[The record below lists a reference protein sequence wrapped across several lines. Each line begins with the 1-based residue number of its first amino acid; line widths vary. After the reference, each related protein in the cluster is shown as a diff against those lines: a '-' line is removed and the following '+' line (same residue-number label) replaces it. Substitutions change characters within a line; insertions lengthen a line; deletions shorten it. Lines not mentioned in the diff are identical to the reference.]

1 MKKNIFLFV
10 LLIVL
15 ILVLIASLYFSILGL
30 LDNINKFEDLKESVI
45 NVWGSYKHNEY
56 AQENYVKPIRNS
68 AILVSLCSIETLT
81 SFAVL
86 IIYLLPYHT
95 KFASEIS
102 EAKQRKRE
110 ARKEKKIAKL
120 KEKLNDMEQ

>member
-1 MKKNIFLFV
+1 MKKNR
-10 LLIVL
+10 LLCAL
-15 ILVLIASLYFSILGL
+15 LVVSVFISIASFCLSVCRLVN
-30 LDNINKFEDLKESVI
+30 DINSFEDTKEYI
-45 NVWGSYKHNEY
+45 IRMTGSYNSKSEVM
-56 AQENYVKPIRNS
+56 QEHYVKPIRNS
-68 AILVSLCSIETLT
+68 AILVSLCSIEILA

-86 IIYLLPYHT
+86 IIYLLPVQ
-95 KFASEIS
+95 FASKIA